1 MQLDL
6 HIQVV
11 PQSLELLSS
20 HNTDHAGCYAAH
32 FTRNGKLLM
41 GCHDGIRI
49 YSENYKKAEKFLK
62 TAKPVISISSH
73 GDGSDIVF
81 IEHTENERIVSTTP
95 LRYLNAVEIFRFNFP
110 GNTPADVAVS
120 SKFAVAC
127 GEKSVVVYNYATKL
141 KTQEKLSFQPNVL
154 RFDAEENLL
163 VTSPLGLHKYSLDD
177 TGRLT
182 TIWMCSSKTG
192 AAGIAF
198 TRYGNIVV
206 QNTDSKEI
214 HIISPRGLL
223 SCLYPKIF

>member
-6 HIQVV
+6 HIPVV
-11 PQSLELLSS
+11 PQSLQLLSS
-20 HNTDHAGCYAAH
+20 HSTNFAGCYAAH

-73 GDGSDIVF
+73 GDKSDIF
-81 IEHTENERIVSTTP
+81 YIEYSENEHIVKTTP
-95 LRYLNAVEIFRFNFP
+95 LHYLNAVEIFRYDFP
-110 GNTPADVAVS
+110 GFTLDDVAAS
-120 SKFAVAC
+120 SKFAVAR
-127 GEKSVVVYNYATKL
+127 GQKSLAVYNYETKL

-206 QNTDSKEI
+206 QNTDSQEM
-214 HIISPRGLL
+214 HIISPRGL
-223 SCLYPKIF
+223 SWGLYS